1 VGGGDGDGDGDGD
14 IEWAFSG
21 SKRVH
26 TNLEGKS
33 EDTFRVRKRRPYIHA
48 SRIEGNCDQV
58 ESIVK
63 DEGGKERK
71 RSREY
76 EGLREA
82 TQAQA
87 EVTSA
92 NTSESKPKL
101 SRKGM
106 VRKRSRSRT
115 SIKEDENL

>member
-1 VGGGDGDGDGDGD
+1 MG
-14 IEWAFSG
+14 FSS

-26 TNLEGKS
+26 TNLEGKL
-33 EDTFRVRKRRPYIHA
+33 EDTFRVRKHRPYIHA
-48 SRIEGNCDQV
+48 SCIKGNDDQV

-71 RSREY
+71 RTCEY
-76 EGLREA
+76 KGLQEA

-87 EVTSA
+87 EVMSA
-92 NTSESKPKL
+92 NTSESRPKL

-106 VRKRSRSRT
+106 VRKQSRLRT
-115 SIKEDENL
+115 SIKEVKNL